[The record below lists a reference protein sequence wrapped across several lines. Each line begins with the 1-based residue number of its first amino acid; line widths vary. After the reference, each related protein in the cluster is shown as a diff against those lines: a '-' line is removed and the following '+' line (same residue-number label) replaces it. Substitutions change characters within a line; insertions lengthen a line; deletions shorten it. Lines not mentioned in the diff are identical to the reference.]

1 MSQPLSI
8 FYLDGYMKTMQN
20 FMHIIKAIFTPKTKK
35 KNKLFDL
42 TKFYFNL
49 SYVSTDTIVNIKM

>member
-8 FYLDGYMKTMQN
+8 FYLDRYMKTMQN
-20 FMHIIKAIFTPKTKK
+20 FMHII
-35 KNKLFDL
+35 L